1 MAIKDK
7 KEYRRWRIKM
17 KIRKIVKGTADRPRM
32 TVFRSNKEIYVQLID
47 DLAGKTLVATSTL
60 DPEYRKEG
68 PKTATMTAAEKL
80 GTLAAKRAVAAD
92 IKAVVFDRGGFRY
105 HGRVKAIAEAAR
117 KAGLTF

>member
-1 MAIKDK
+1 MAKLSK
-7 KEYRRWRIKM
+7 KEARVRRHR
-17 KIRKIVKGTADRPRM
+17 RLRRTVSGTAETPRM
-32 TVFRSNKEIYVQLID
+32 SVCLTSKHIYVQLID
-47 DLAGKTLVATSTL
+47 DLAGKTLVAISTL